1 MACGGHGTGFL
12 LSWDSKTTLG
22 HQAPRQKGFQGGR
35 WPLEAWAVRGE
46 GMNHDLGSARHC
58 LSSQGVLRAGC
69 CSREPLGGLA
79 GC

>member
-1 MACGGHGTGFL
+1 M
-12 LSWDSKTTLG
+12 
-22 HQAPRQKGFQGGR
+22 
-35 WPLEAWAVRGE
+35 EAWAVRGE